1 MYYVYVMRS
10 HKDKHFYVGFT
21 SDLGKRIKRHHDGL
35 VESTRSRRPFDV
47 VYYEACV
54 NKHDAIRRERYLK
67 STYGKRYIRNRI
79 SNYLREGEG

>member
-10 HKDKHFYVGFT
+10 QKDKKFYVGFT
-21 SDLGKRIKRHHDGL
+21 SDLQNRLKRHNDGL
-35 VESTRSRRPFDV
+35 VESTKFRRPFKV

-54 NKHDAIRRERYLK
+54 NKDDAIRRERYLK

-79 SNYLREGEG
+79 SNFLCEEE